1 MTARD
6 KSLLLEAKDIRVVRG
21 GSVLVDVSSFV
32 IRKGEVLAVI
42 GPNGAGKTTL
52 LQALAHLLKPFE
64 GTVFFEGLEVARE
77 LSVLEYRRRLAMA
90 FQEPLLFDTTVYQN
104 VSSGLKI
111 RGMKKG
117 IIAERVEE
125 ALELFGISHLA
136 DRSAR
141 TLSGGEAQRT
151 NIARAFAT
159 EPALL
164 FLDEP
169 FNALDQP
176 SHEAL
181 VKDLR
186 GIVKKTGVTVVFV
199 THNRLEALQLATT
212 VAAMQRGQIIQAG
225 SVEEVISCPRDPF
238 IASFVGME
246 CMLQGKILSS
256 NGNGFVAAVKDSTVE
271 GMGVFR
277 SGDTVV
283 LCIRPENVVLSVSTS
298 RTETSARNL
307 FPARV
312 VGVVPLGPF
321 YKVELDCGFPLSAY
335 VTAASVRDLSIREG
349 AEMFASFK
357 ATSVHAVVRDTV
369 EADGR

>member
-1 MTARD
+1 MTEIN
-6 KSLLLEAKDIRVVRG
+6 KPVLLEARDIRVVRG
-21 GSVLVDVSSFV
+21 GSILVDVASFV
-32 IRKGEVLAVI
+32 VRKSDVLAVI

-52 LQALAHLLKPFE
+52 LQAVAHLLKPFE
-64 GTVFFEGLEVARE
+64 GKLFFEGLEVGGQ

-90 FQEPLLFDTTVYQN
+90 FQEPLLFDATVYQN

-111 RGMKKG
+111 RGMKRQ
-117 IIAERVEE
+117 IIQQRVEE
-125 ALELFGISHLA
+125 ALELFGISRLA

-186 GIVKKTGVTVVFV
+186 GIVRKTGVTVVFV

-212 VAAMQRGQIIQAG
+212 VAAMKSGRITQVG
-225 SVEEVISCPRDPF
+225 SVEEVMNSPQDPF

-246 CMLQGKILSS
+246 CMLPGKILSS
-256 NGNGFVAAVKDSTVE
+256 NGRSFVAAVKGQEQTVE
-271 GMGVFR
+271 GI
-277 SGDTVV
+277 GDFEQGDRVI
-283 LCIRPENVVLSVSTS
+283 LCIRPENVLLSINTS
-298 RTETSARNL
+298 KTETSARNL
-307 FPARV
+307 FPARIV
-312 VGVVPLGPF
+312 SVVPLGPF
-321 YKVELDCGFPLSAY
+321 FKIELDCGFPLSAY
-335 VTAASVRDLSIREG
+335 VTASAIRDLSLREG
-349 AEMFASFK
+349 NEILASFK
-357 ATSVHAVVRDTV
+357 ATSVHAVKRGD
-369 EADGR
+369 AA

>member
-1 MTARD
+1 MTAPED
-6 KSLLLEAKDIRVVRG
+6 KNILLEARDLRVVRG
-21 GSVLVDVSSFV
+21 GSVLVDVPSFV
-32 IRKGEVLAVI
+32 IRKGDVLAII

-52 LQALAHLLKPFE
+52 LQALARLLKPFE
-64 GTVFFEGLEVARE
+64 GTVFFEGLEVGRQI
-77 LSVLEYRRRLAMA
+77 SGLEYRRRLAMA
-90 FQEPLLFDTTVYQN
+90 FQEPLLFDSTVYQN

-111 RGMKKG
+111 RGMKKAF
-117 IIAERVEE
+117 IRKRVEY
-125 ALELFGISHLA
+125 ALELFGISHLG

-181 VKDLR
+181 VRDLR
-186 GIVKKTGVTVVFV
+186 NIVKKTGVTVAFV

-212 VAAMQRGQIIQAG
+212 VAAMQKGRITQVGP
-225 SVEEVISCPRDPF
+225 VEEVMKSPNDAF

-246 CMLQGKILSS
+246 CMLPGKILSS
-256 NGNGFVAAVKDSTVE
+256 NGEGFVAAVRGQEQTVE
-271 GMGVFR
+271 GI
-277 SGDTVV
+277 GDFEPGDRVV
-283 LCIRPENVVLSVSTS
+283 LCIRPENVVLSIKMSK
-298 RTETSARNL
+298 TETSARNV
-307 FPARV
+307 FSARI

-335 VTAASVRDLSIREG
+335 VTAASIKALSLNEG
-349 AEMFASFK
+349 GEIAASFK
-357 ATSVHAVVRDTV
+357 ATAVHAVRR
-369 EADGR
+369 ADS

>member
-1 MTARD
+1 MTGQSGD
-6 KSLLLEAKDIRVVRG
+6 VLLEAKNLRVVRG
-21 GSVLVDVSSFV
+21 GSVLVDVPSLV
-32 IRKGEVLAVI
+32 VRKGDVLAVI

-52 LQALAHLLKPFE
+52 LQALAHLLKPFD
-64 GTVFFEGLEVARE
+64 GTVFFEGLEVAKG
-77 LSVLEYRRRLAMA
+77 LPVLEYRRRLAMA

-111 RGMKKG
+111 RGMKKSLMR
-117 IIAERVEE
+117 ERVDE

-159 EPALL
+159 NPALL

-186 GIVKKTGVTVVFV
+186 SIVKKTDITVVFV

-212 VAAMQRGQIIQAG
+212 VAAMRKGLVIQNG
-225 SVEEVISCPRDPF
+225 DLEEVMNNPQDPF
-238 IASFVGME
+238 VASFVGMD
-246 CMLQGKILSS
+246 CMLPGKIVSS
-256 NGNGFVAAVKDSTVE
+256 NGQGFVAAVKGQEQTVE
-271 GMGVFR
+271 GI
-277 SGDTVV
+277 GDFEPGDKVA
-283 LCIRPENVVLSVSTS
+283 LCIRPENVLLSLKTT
-298 RTETSARNL
+298 RHETSARNL
-307 FPARV
+307 FPARIV
-312 VGVVPLGPF
+312 SVIPLGPF
-321 YKVELDCGFPLSAY
+321 HKVELDCGFPLSAY
-335 VTAASVRDLSIREG
+335 VTAASVKDLSLHEG
-349 AEMFASFK
+349 GEIFASFK
-357 ATSVHAVVRDTV
+357 ATSVHALKRQP
-369 EADGR
+369 

>member
-1 MTARD
+1 M
-6 KSLLLEAKDIRVVRG
+6 KEWGNNVLLEARNLQVVRG
-21 GSVLVDVSSFV
+21 GSVLVDVASFV
-32 IRKGEVLAVI
+32 IEKGDVLAII

-52 LQALAHLLKPFE
+52 LQALARLSKPFE
-64 GTVFFEGLEVARE
+64 GTIFFEGLEVGRQI
-77 LSVLEYRRRLAMA
+77 SGLEYRRRLAMA
-90 FQEPLLFDTTVYQN
+90 FQEPLLFDATVYQN

-111 RGMKKG
+111 RGMKKAF
-117 IIAERVEE
+117 IRERTEY

-186 GIVKKTGVTVVFV
+186 SIVKETGVTLAFV
-199 THNRLEALQLATT
+199 THNRFEALQLATT
-212 VAAMQRGQIIQAG
+212 VAAMQKGQITQIG
-225 SVEEVISCPRDPF
+225 PVEEVMNNPNNAF

-246 CMLQGKILSS
+246 CMLLGKILSS
-256 NGNGFVAAVKDSTVE
+256 NGDGFVAAVKGQEQTVE
-271 GMGVFR
+271 GI
-277 SGDTVV
+277 GDFKPEDRVV
-283 LCIRPENVVLSVSTS
+283 LCIRPENVVLSVKTS

-307 FPARV
+307 FPARI

-321 YKVELDCGFPLSAY
+321 YKIELDCGFPLSAY
-335 VTAASVRDLSIREG
+335 VTAASVKSLSLKEG
-349 AEMFASFK
+349 NEIFASFK
-357 ATSVHAVVRDTV
+357 ATSVHAVKRAA
-369 EADGR
+369 E